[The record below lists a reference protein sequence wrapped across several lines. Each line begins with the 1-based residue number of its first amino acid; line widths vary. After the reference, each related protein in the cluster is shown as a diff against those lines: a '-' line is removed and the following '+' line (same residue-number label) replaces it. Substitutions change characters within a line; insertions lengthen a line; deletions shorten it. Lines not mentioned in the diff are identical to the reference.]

1 MIGARFKDLAL
12 DAADV
17 ESLGTFWAAA
27 TSLQLSVRQ
36 DGVGMLRDDVAEH
49 TIWVVPVPEP
59 RRVKQRAHL
68 HLQACSAGE
77 LEALGATIEAVYSG
91 WTVMHDPE
99 GGELCVLPH
108 DGPTLTAYRVSELVV
123 DAAHP
128 EAIAG
133 WWAACLGTPAQHA
146 AAGPG
151 WSLEPG
157 ADSGL
162 PWPVVFNAVPEAKLV
177 KNRLHWDVWG
187 SRDTLLAAGA
197 TLVRARDTDIRWDVL
212 ADPEGNEFCV
222 FALDA

>member
-1 MIGARFKDLAL
+1 MTGERFKDLVL

-17 ESLGTFWAAA
+17 ESLGEFWAAA
-27 TSLQLSVRQ
+27 TGLQLSVRQ
-36 DGVGMLRDDVAEH
+36 DGVAMLRDRVVEH

-68 HLQACSAGE
+68 DLQAGSVRE
-77 LEALGATIEAVYSG
+77 LEALGATVEVAYPG
-91 WTVMHDPE
+91 WTVMRDPE
-99 GGELCVLPH
+99 GGEFCVCPRDPSTLP
-108 DGPTLTAYRVSELVV
+108 AYRVYELVV
-123 DAAHP
+123 DADDP

-133 WWAACLGTPAQHA
+133 WWAARLGTSPRHDA
-146 AAGPG
+146 ADPW

-157 ADSGL
+157 SDSGL
-162 PWPVVFNAVPEAKLV
+162 PWPVVFNPVPEPKLV

-197 TLVRARDTDIRWDVL
+197 TLVRARDTGSRWDVL
-212 ADPEGNEFCV
+212 ADPEGNEFCA